1 MYVAFGSLTSCI
13 SIERDFSK
21 CLLLNVSWGKTGR
34 WEKKKVKAEADFS
47 RYCHCCLLFWIKA
60 TNVTLRSQIEDLL
73 NRQYLCC
80 TMYCVHVLH
89 MYYTCVSTVEVT
101 TLMLSLYLRF
111 TTKLNRRG
119 FHSTF
124 FLGNFPLLFK
134 RLGRRYYY
142 SMSLLHY
149 MNYRVTYKIK
159 FQQFYQ
165 M

>member
-21 CLLLNVSWGKTGR
+21 CLLLNVSWGKPVG
-34 WEKKKVKAEADFS
+34 EKKKVKAEADFS

-124 FLGNFPLLFK
+124 FREFPSAFQETRETLLLFYVPIA
-134 RLGRRYYY
+134 LYE
-142 SMSLLHY
+142 L
-149 MNYRVTYKIK
+149 
-159 FQQFYQ
+159 
-165 M
+165 